1 MVENTILPLSETIL
15 FPLQRLIL
23 IDINPVHEIITAF
36 FFVKYSKSRIDAL
49 DTKCKLY
56 HCVLKHSKISTA
68 ALFYILSNSSFR
80 YPCLE
85 TL

>member
-36 FFVKYSKSRIDAL
+36 FFCQVFEITNRCTGHKMQTLPLCFKTL
-49 DTKCKLY
+49 KN
-56 HCVLKHSKISTA
+56 KHSCFVLHIIQLIIQVS
-68 ALFYILSNSSFR
+68 LS
-80 YPCLE
+80 
-85 TL
+85 